1 MADEPERPRSQYPP
15 PDDPNRGYYP
25 QAARDGNSRDDKNTY
40 PAPEDPNR
48 AAHYQ
53 QGSPAAGPPRDDRMP
68 YPPADPSR
76 QPQYPYDPRVGQ
88 YQPPQHQWNGQYP
101 PPQYPVSP
109 TTLFLSNLLNLLTHH
124 QDPTH
129 PGYQYP
135 PPARADGQHYA
146 PPPDAYRLPPP
157 FPGPGYPYPPP
168 HHYAAPQAP
177 APRQRTAIAC
187 KYCRKRKVSPK
198 HSEII
203 SA

>member
-25 QAARDGNSRDDKNTY
+25 QAPRDGNSRDDKNTY

-48 AAHYQ
+48 ATHYQ

-76 QPQYPYDPRVGQ
+76 QPQYPYDPRAGQ

-109 TTLFLSNLLNLLTHH
+109 DDPFCLTLLNLLTIIRILL
-124 QDPTH
+124 T
-129 PGYQYP
+129 
-135 PPARADGQHYA
+135 PAINILLLQEPMASTMAHLQMH
-146 PPPDAYRLPPP
+146 
-157 FPGPGYPYPPP
+157 
-168 HHYAAPQAP
+168 
-177 APRQRTAIAC
+177 IAC
-187 KYCRKRKVSPK
+187 RHHSLDLATHTHLHTTTLLPK
-198 HSEII
+198 HLHHVSVRLLPANTVARER
-203 SA
+203 SARNIQRLSL